1 MDIKSVFND
10 IKSIVPDAEIL
21 LNEPMSKHTTFRIG
35 GPADIMILPSA
46 EYEIIEILKYCN
58 CNSVPI
64 FIMGNG
70 SNLLVRDKGIRGIV
84 LKIGESFSDATVQD
98 TKILAQAGI
107 LLSTLSRLALREG
120 LTGLEFA
127 SGIPGTLGGAMTMNA
142 GAYGGEMKDVVVA
155 VNVVDMKGQRTKLD
169 SAMLEFGYRTSA
181 IQRDGLVVLDVIMEL
196 NVGDAQE
203 IRATMNKLNRCRR
216 EKQPLSYPS
225 GGSTFKRPEGYFAGK
240 LIQDAGLKGYRVGDA
255 QVSTKHSGFIVN
267 IGNATCADVVQ
278 LIEIIQQTVY
288 KKFGVELYP
297 ELKIVG
303 EE

>member
-127 SGIPGTLGGAMTMNA
+127 SGIPGTLGGAVTMNA

>member
-1 MDIKSVFND
+1 
-10 IKSIVPDAEIL
+10 
-21 LNEPMSKHTTFRIG
+21 MSKHTTFRIG

-127 SGIPGTLGGAMTMNA
+127 SGIPGTLGGAVTMNA

-225 GGSTFKRPEGYFAGK
+225 GGSTFKRPEGYFAETHTGC
-240 LIQDAGLKGYRVGDA
+240 R
-255 QVSTKHSGFIVN
+255 T
-267 IGNATCADVVQ
+267 
-278 LIEIIQQTVY
+278 
-288 KKFGVELYP
+288 
-297 ELKIVG
+297 
-303 EE
+303 

>member
-127 SGIPGTLGGAMTMNA
+127 SGIPGTLGGAVTMNA

-288 KKFGVELYP
+288 KKFGVGLYP